1 MESRK
6 LFTKNDNLNS
16 LCKIGFIGKGRM
28 NPLGAITAISD
39 IINLDNRNKILKKQT
54 KIMEDAQK
62 PDSDE
67 SSNDDTATLPSKV
80 QFPAPKVSISGSKI
94 LILIL
99 VLIVFFIIFN
109 YLQ

>member
-1 MESRK
+1 MIGHIIF
-6 LFTKNDNLNS
+6 LFLH
-16 LCKIGFIGKGRM
+16 FIAMLFMFFGLIITI
-28 NPLGAITAISD
+28 PLH
-39 IINLDNRNKILKKQT
+39 IIFATQRSRNKILKKQT
-54 KIMEDAQK
+54 KIMEDGQK

-67 SSNDDTATLPSKV
+67 SSKDDTVPISTLPSKV

>member
-1 MESRK
+1 MIGHIIFLFLHCIGLLFLGFGLIITIPLHIIFATQRSR
-6 LFTKNDNLNS
+6 NE
-16 LCKIGFIGKGRM
+16 
-28 NPLGAITAISD
+28 
-39 IINLDNRNKILKKQT
+39 ILKKQT
-54 KIMEDAQK
+54 KIMEDANK

-67 SSNDDTATLPSKV
+67 SSKDDTATLPSKV